1 MALTLSKIRISKPQF
16 AGKEIPYKVGRVL
29 TIDPGLGGTGWASW
43 EASSWEKLCKP
54 VASGAIEVA
63 SCDLKRDWWW
73 RMDWLCDQMMGVV
86 FQEKTNAYFIE
97 QPQYMPGGVGITA
110 AERGDLIKLAMLAGG
125 ICSRISYNHAS
136 TPWFPVPVSE
146 WKGQLAKDICA
157 DRASRKLNMSFK
169 GKTTHEADA
178 IALGLYCKGFFG

>member
-1 MALTLSKIRISKPQF
+1 
-16 AGKEIPYKVGRVL
+16 
-29 TIDPGLGGTGWASW
+29 
-43 EASSWEKLCKP
+43 
-54 VASGAIEVA
+54 
-63 SCDLKRDWWW
+63 
-73 RMDWLCDQMMGVV
+73 MMGVV